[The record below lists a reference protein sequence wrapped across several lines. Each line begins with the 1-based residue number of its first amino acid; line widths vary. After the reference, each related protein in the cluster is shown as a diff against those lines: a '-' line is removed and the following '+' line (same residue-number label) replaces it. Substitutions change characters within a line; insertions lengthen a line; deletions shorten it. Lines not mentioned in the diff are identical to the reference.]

1 MRKGFQLV
9 ASVCAALVFGSS
21 TMSAQPALA
30 TIAPDSTNKPVHQLS
45 PMVIGNGFGFAV
57 VNPSCEVTR
66 FYAHPYRF
74 ERPNEDV
81 SKDGDSTA
89 NYFKK
94 AVWSNSGATKSP
106 VLEYVGQSHV
116 LASHNGSETNYFF
129 NPFGVKHNV
138 FVLLNQSIPATTKH
152 AVPTTTKGS
161 VPTTEN
167 GSASATGNGSVKPSV
182 EPFLSVEWSAPIE
195 KEETLTIS
203 GRSTRIL
210 QLKGIKEPIAVLST
224 ALDGRELVSST
235 KLVGAGWAF
244 ISADDRKSLETAVQ
258 DFIRWQQGDV
268 GKSLVDREVKSLD
281 DWRLPPRVKFANDK
295 ERLLWRQSETFLRM
309 AQIQEP
315 DIDGRHSKGLIL
327 ASLPD
332 GVWFT
337 PWVRDMAYALVA
349 LTRMGHTAEAR
360 EAILGYFNARPVG
373 RWKNETKGLDYQ
385 ISVTRYYGDGSEEA
399 DYSGLQTP
407 NVEFDDWGLALW
419 TVAEYWQ
426 KTHDLSLLTAKTYR
440 GPLYESMRDYVVMP
454 LLGNLDPVGN
464 GGLIVAA
471 DSSCWEEHQQNKRHH
486 AFDSITAINGLR
498 GFLEI
503 AKAKH
508 DDKTVQLV
516 SDKIK
521 ALEIGFK
528 SAFVKDNSIRGTVE
542 TSFKNEIDGSVLEAF
557 NMGVISDPAVMKG
570 TIDKLELLKTASG
583 GYRRVRGST
592 NYEKHEFLFINFLLA
607 RVLNAQAE
615 KLTAPAAERARAA
628 AILSDMVESAV
639 IDHGLIPEMY
649 VSEKS
654 SDYPGEIGAPAG
666 SIPMVGYGAGI
677 YAITLLERENASAK

>member
-9 ASVCAALVFGSS
+9 ACICAALLFGSS
-21 TMSAQPALA
+21 PMSMRPALA
-30 TIAPDSTNKPVHQLS
+30 TLAPESTNHTAHQLS

-57 VNPSCEVTR
+57 VNPLCEVTR

-74 ERPNEDV
+74 EQPNQDV
-81 SKDGDSTA
+81 SKDGHSTA

-94 AVWSNSGATKSP
+94 AVWSNSGATGFP
-106 VLEYVGQSHV
+106 VLEYVAQSHV
-116 LASHNGSETNYFF
+116 LAARDGNATSYFF
-129 NPFGVKHNV
+129 NPFGVRHNV
-138 FVLLNQSIPATTKH
+138 FVLLNQSNSAT
-152 AVPTTTKGS
+152 AANS
-161 VPTTEN
+161 VPAIAKDQVNYSTD
-167 GSASATGNGSVKPSV
+167 
-182 EPFLSVEWSAPIE
+182 PFLSVEWSAPIE
-195 KEETLTIS
+195 REETVSIA

-210 QLKGIKEPIAVLST
+210 QLRDIKEPIAVLST
-224 ALDGRELVSST
+224 ALDDRDLPSST
-235 KLVGAGWAF
+235 KFAGPGWAF
-244 ISADDRKSLETAVQ
+244 VSADDRKSLETAVQ
-258 DFIRWQQGDV
+258 DFIRWQQKDV
-268 GKSLVDREVKSLD
+268 GKTLIEREVKSLD
-281 DWRLPPRVKFANDK
+281 DWRLPPRVTFASEK

-315 DIDGRHSKGLIL
+315 DTDGRHSKGLIL

-373 RWKNETKGLDYQ
+373 RWKNETRGLDYQ

-426 KTHDLSLLTAKTYR
+426 KTHDASLLNAKTYR

-454 LLGNLDPVGN
+454 LLGNLDSSGD

-498 GFLEI
+498 GFLDI

-516 SDKIK
+516 REKIK

-528 SAFVKDNSIRGTVE
+528 SAFVRDNVIRGTVE

-557 NMGVISDPAVMKG
+557 NMGVVSDPAVLKG
-570 TIDKLELLKTASG
+570 TIDKMELLKTASG

-607 RVLNAQAE
+607 RVLEAQAS
-615 KLTAPAAERARAA
+615 KLSAPAAERARAA
-628 AILSDMVESAV
+628 AILKNMVDNALT
-639 IDHGLIPEMY
+639 DHGLIPEMY

-677 YAITLLERENASAK
+677 YAITLLEREGASAK